1 MIWKKVVH
9 FKDLK
14 LLSVSGVNKMSFTKV
29 DGTITLVPSEQRQ
42 FTDMP
47 IQIKK
52 WQRKQCFYVKR
63 YMQFNSY
70 WYK

>member
-1 MIWKKVVH
+1 MDVSDLEEGRT

-47 IQIKK
+47 IQIKMAK
-52 WQRKQCFYVKR
+52 KTMFLCQAIHAI
-63 YMQFNSY
+63 
-70 WYK
+70 